1 MFSKNKI
8 NLLLVYNN
16 NNFNSSFFFFK
27 LLDPNPQFNHKNSN
41 TEDNNN
47 RNHHDDHSKLDA
59 LSNLINW
66 QINQMQIF
74 ISTLSRQ
81 LQLGDK
87 IIITYL
93 KKYIIYDIH
102 MMINEFS

>member
-1 MFSKNKI
+1 MF
-8 NLLLVYNN
+8 L
-16 NNFNSSFFFFK
+16 NF
-27 LLDPNPQFNHKNSN
+27 LDSNPQFNHKNAHG
-41 TEDNNN
+41 EDNSN

-81 LQLGDK
+81 LQLGN
-87 IIITYL
+87 IINITFF
-93 KKYIIYDIH
+93 KKNNFFYHND
-102 MMINEFS
+102 